1 MCIKIPEQRQ
11 VLISP
16 SLWGDAAQVG
26 IRISPTSELE
36 PTLAPVTSHLEGAGN
51 YLAACAATMFV
62 HLHTT
67 SFRCAYCT
75 LHFSGCQVFSENS
88 LKASESMDKLNW
100 PEKGGKVDFTFVKIL

>member
-1 MCIKIPEQRQ
+1 MCIKIPERQQ
-11 VLISP
+11 VLDSP

-36 PTLAPVTSHLEGAGN
+36 PALALVTSHLEGVGN
-51 YLAACAATMFV
+51 YLAACAATMFI

-75 LHFSGCQVFSENS
+75 LHFVGCQVFSENS
-88 LKASESMDKLNW
+88 FIASE
-100 PEKGGKVDFTFVKIL
+100 

>member
-1 MCIKIPEQRQ
+1 MYKNPRATASFDFAIA
-11 VLISP
+11 L
-16 SLWGDAAQVG
+16 GDAAQVG

-36 PTLAPVTSHLEGAGN
+36 PALVLVTSHLEGVGN

-75 LHFSGCQVFSENS
+75 LHFAGCQVFSENS
-88 LKASESMDKLNW
+88 LKASKYTGKLNW
-100 PEKGGKVDFTFVKIL
+100 PEEWGKVGFSFVKNL